1 MHTHVSVEFLNQ
13 ELYAI
18 YKALDQLI
26 GERAWD
32 VVWRSGEVLFDDL
45 EKGLDITET
54 EPLAVMKKIG
64 AWFERSGY
72 VDKIEFR
79 MVALDEL
86 EYDMY
91 DPIIRASARRLI
103 SEGAAAPH
111 FSTALMFAALR
122 KKCGLKAEMM
132 GDPVLLPNGAGRER
146 WKLTPA

>member
-45 EKGLDITET
+45 EKGLDITEM

-79 MVALDEL
+79 MVAPDEL

-91 DPIIRASARRLI
+91 DPIIRPSARRLI
-103 SEGAAAPH
+103 SEGAAAPT
-111 FSTALMFAALR
+111 SR
-122 KKCGLKAEMM
+122 
-132 GDPVLLPNGAGRER
+132 RR
-146 WKLTPA
+146 